1 MRMPAGDG
9 WYLFGPMVA
18 VVLVCGLCWALQPLW
33 AGAGDRDDGWDRA
46 DLDVGRWITDSW
58 SGDDWDAGAG
68 LAIFAEPEHS
78 GLLDTAAITDDREI
92 ACEML
97 LLLRAA
103 GIRATHAIR
112 ADGRVAV
119 LVFPEHVDEA
129 RRLVGDTPAR

>member
-1 MRMPAGDG
+1 MPAGDG
-9 WYLFGPMVA
+9 WYLIGPMIAVA
-18 VVLVCGLCWALQPLW
+18 LVGALCWALRPLW
-33 AGAGDRDDGWDRA
+33 ARAEDGDRA
-46 DLDVGRWITDSW
+46 DLDLDGAGWITDSW
-58 SGDDWDAGAG
+58 SGDVDWNGGSG
-68 LAIFAEPEHS
+68 LAIFAEPEDY
-78 GLLDTAAITDDREI
+78 GLLDTAAITDEPQTADDMR
-92 ACEML
+92 